1 MPELLMAMLIVRYQ
15 EADRARWGRLAGNAP
30 AHASDDLL
38 VEPIVCDASTTREL
52 LSELDSPRGL
62 ATTAATQIPASRLLS
77 PVTSGAQLICQGL
90 NYATHAAE
98 AQQHIR
104 RSNLIFAKASS
115 SLTGPFA
122 SIVRPPEVEL
132 LDYEVEIGLVIR
144 RDILEATAI
153 TDANIGDVVAA
164 AVLCN
169 DVSARDVMFG
179 TSFLQWFQGK
189 SYRTFCPAGPVLYWL
204 ERTEVRETLE
214 HLQIQLSL
222 NGELRQSASSAQL
235 IFKPAETLAAL
246 STQIDLR
253 RGDMLLTGTPGGVTA
268 PASPKLVEILKTH
281 LMADTVRRD
290 ELRVEMAKFRPFMK
304 PGDVVTATL
313 VDTLRDQQIGGQE
326 NRIAAPNAAGR
337 DSTTVARAAS

>member
-1 MPELLMAMLIVRYQ
+1 MLMAMLIVRYQ
-15 EADRARWGRLAGNAP
+15 EADRVRWGRLAGNAP
-30 AHASDDLL
+30 THASDVVL
-38 VEPIVCDASTTREL
+38 VEPIICDAITTGEL
-52 LSELDSPRGL
+52 LSELESPRSL

-115 SLTGPFA
+115 SLTGAFA

-144 RDILEATAI
+144 QDILEATHI
-153 TDANIGDVVAA
+153 TGANIGDVVAA
-164 AVLCN
+164 VVLCN

-179 TSFLQWFQGK
+179 ASFLQWFQGK

-204 ERTEVRETLE
+204 DRTEVRETLE
-214 HLQIQLSL
+214 HLQIQLWL
-222 NGELRQSASSAQL
+222 NGELRKSASSAQL
-235 IFKPAETLAAL
+235 IFKPAETLTSL

-253 RGDMLLTGTPGGVTA
+253 CGDMLLTGTPGGVTT

-281 LMADTVRRD
+281 LMADTLRRD

-313 VDTLRDQQIGGQE
+313 VDTLRHHTIGGQE
-326 NRIAAPNAAGR
+326 NRIAAPHAAGR
-337 DSTTVARAAS
+337 DSTPVARAGS

>member
-62 ATTAATQIPASRLLS
+62 ATTAATRIPASRLLS

-144 RDILEATAI
+144 RDILEATDI

-179 TSFLQWFQGK
+179 ASFLQWFQGK

-290 ELRVEMAKFRPFMK
+290 ELRVEMVKFRPFMK

-326 NRIAAPNAAGR
+326 NRIAPPNAAGR